1 MRIDLNSSDLRFLS
15 RHADRLAGLPI
26 SVGNRRDDSG
36 AWLGTFRHARVYLA
50 GKPVRLDGPGD
61 GCTCVEIRGNAAGPV
76 EAEQLAEA
84 VALWPLAV
92 AAVARHIE
100 GMDPAAWSCE
110 RIDVPTA
117 ILGGPEGWEGLRDF
131 GADPT
136 PTEWDLI
143 THAAEL
149 AWVAALR

>member
-100 GMDPAAWSCE
+100 GRDPAAWVE
-110 RIDVPTA
+110 RA
-117 ILGGPEGWEGLRDF
+117 LAEGPFRAVRHPGNHTYVWPVDGRRDTTRGLAAPCPRPKSVD
-131 GADPT
+131 AT
-136 PTEWDLI
+136 P
-143 THAAEL
+143 
-149 AWVAALR
+149 